1 MEQQSLVWSLPPQNL
16 SACHATIQGLKD
28 YQSRFWAI
36 GLNGDTLQPDGFL
49 KFFEDRSLPFAYFV
63 RSQGVSAG
71 NESAYDANI
80 NTLQSYINQQVT
92 AETNLVNAI
101 VTQLKDYQSRNWAIG
116 LNGDTLQPDGFVE
129 FFGQRQLPFDYYVR
143 SQGLSL
149 GEPTAYNNNIQTLQK
164 YLQAVK

>member
-1 MEQQSLVWSLPPQNL
+1 M
-16 SACHATIQGLKD
+16 
-28 YQSRFWAI
+28 
-36 GLNGDTLQPDGFL
+36 
-49 KFFEDRSLPFAYFV
+49 

-116 LNGDTLQPDGFVE
+116 LNGDTLQPDGFVA